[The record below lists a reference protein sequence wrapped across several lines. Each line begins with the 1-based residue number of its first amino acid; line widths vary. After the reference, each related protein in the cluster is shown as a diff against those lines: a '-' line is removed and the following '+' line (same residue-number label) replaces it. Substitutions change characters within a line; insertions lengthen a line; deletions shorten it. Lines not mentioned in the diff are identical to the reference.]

1 MKRTVYINEFAS
13 ELESNFSYN
22 GAMALLEYI
31 EDIECEMNMEIEF
44 DAVALRSE
52 YTEYHDFKELQ
63 DEYDDIE
70 DMDSLNNITTVI
82 KIDDTS
88 FIIQDF

>member
-1 MKRTVYINEFAS
+1 MKKTIRINEFAS

-22 GAMALLEYI
+22 GAMALLEYL
-31 EDIECEMNMEIEF
+31 EDIECEMNMELEF
-44 DAVALRSE
+44 DAIEIRCT
-52 YTEYHDFKELQ
+52 YTEYENFEELKN
-63 DEYDDIE
+63 EHENIE
-70 DMDSLNNITTVI
+70 DMDALSNITTVI